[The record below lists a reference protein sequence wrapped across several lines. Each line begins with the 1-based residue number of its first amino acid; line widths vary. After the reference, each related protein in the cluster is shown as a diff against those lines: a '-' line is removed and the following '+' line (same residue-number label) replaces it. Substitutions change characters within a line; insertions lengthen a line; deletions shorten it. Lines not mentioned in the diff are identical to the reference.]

1 MSTLVG
7 TPVVAPVKA
16 VRAVR
21 STRVVAA
28 GTKTVSKPKAKVC
41 FFPGLPLHLAIVF
54 RGGRP
59 RRGAR
64 CRLGPPRVRPKDRAN
79 RWLRY
84 IVGLHDRRVPRSRA

>member
-28 GTKTVSKPKAKVC
+28 GTKTVSKPKAKAGAKKSFGEWLLDKACRDSSVI
-41 FFPGLPLHLAIVF
+41 GAGYEDDLKSGKYKK
-54 RGGRP
+54 GG
-59 RRGAR
+59 
-64 CRLGPPRVRPKDRAN
+64 KK
-79 RWLRY
+79 
-84 IVGLHDRRVPRSRA
+84 